1 MRGMIFCK
9 RCGNYAADGLDECP
23 KCNVSLSQSG
33 HPSMVGGLIMNAAPA
48 RARGGMGT
56 AGAMFGSSSMMEP
69 AGHLQR
75 IVARIIDGL
84 VVGII
89 CIVGLAPLIAISDM
103 LGPIGVLVWIS
114 VVVFIALVV
123 YEPYFIATK
132 GATPGKSAMG
142 LRVVSK
148 DGGPVGAGQSVARF
162 LVRSLVE
169 SVFLLMLVPLFTQRR
184 QGLHDM
190 AVGTYVVRA

>member
-9 RCGNYAADGLDECP
+9 RCGNYAADGLDACP
-23 KCNVSLSQSG
+23 KCSASLAESG
-33 HPSMVGGLIMNAAPA
+33 HPSMVGGLIVNARPAPA
-48 RARGGMGT
+48 GMG
-56 AGAMFGSSSMMEP
+56 AGGATFGSSSLMEP

-84 VVGII
+84 VQGLI
-89 CIVGLAPLIAISDM
+89 CIVLLAPLIAISDM

-114 VVVFIALVV
+114 VAIFLALAV
-123 YEPYFIATK
+123 YEPYFIANK

-148 DGGPVGAGQSVARF
+148 DGGPVSVGQSIARLF
-162 LVRSLVE
+162 VRSLVE
-169 SVFLLMLVPLFTQRR
+169 GVFLLIFVPFFNPRH

-190 AVGTYVVRA
+190 AVGTYVIRA